1 MGLESQY
8 ERGDQFD
15 SSKDPLNVDNK
26 GFNILNVFKNSE
38 IVTMYIKKE
47 VVSMLLGLNFGK
59 GLRSLCSFAYYMCS
73 NF

>member
-8 ERGDQFD
+8 ENRDQFD

-47 VVSMLLGLNFGK
+47 VSMLLGLNFGK
-59 GLRSLCSFAYYMCS
+59 GL
-73 NF
+73 

>member
-8 ERGDQFD
+8 ENRDQFD

-26 GFNILNVFKNSE
+26 GFHILNVFKNNE
-38 IVTMYIKKE
+38 IVTMYIKK
-47 VVSMLLGLNFGK
+47 VSMFLGLNFDK